1 MVTKI
6 LTMQDVL
13 MIEEVFQSM
22 SSLWDQE
29 LLNGAQKKKPITAL
43 LSTEAEYVVVAFAAC
58 QVVWLRGI
66 LSDLQQ
72 Q

>member
-6 LTMQDVL
+6 LTMQAVL

-29 LLNGAQKKKPITAL
+29 LLNGAQKKKTP
-43 LSTEAEYVVVAFAAC
+43 
-58 QVVWLRGI
+58 
-66 LSDLQQ
+66 
-72 Q
+72 